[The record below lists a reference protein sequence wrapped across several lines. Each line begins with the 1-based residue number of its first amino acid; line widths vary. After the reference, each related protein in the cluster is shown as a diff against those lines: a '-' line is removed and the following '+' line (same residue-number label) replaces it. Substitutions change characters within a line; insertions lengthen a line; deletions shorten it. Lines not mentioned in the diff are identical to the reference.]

1 MATKVILR
9 LVDCLDS
16 GGRLGNCSLQGIAGK
31 RRFVSMASIL
41 MAKGRRDE
49 LDSESIECT
58 GNLKEGRNRMGI
70 GEERTA

>member
-49 LDSESIECT
+49 LGSESIECT
-58 GNLKEGRNRMGI
+58 GNLKGGPKQD
-70 GEERTA
+70 GDW